1 MKLKGFLKDTPL
13 PTMKV
18 LDKLSEAQILR
29 FSVQTLLLVGVLVAL
44 YLRVV
49 ENLFAQCWSDP
60 NFSHGFVVP
69 LLSAWM
75 LWNNR
80 EKFKQQTL
88 VPDWRGILVVFGAM
102 GLLVV
107 GALGAENFLSRTSLL
122 FVLAGLTIFFC
133 GWAVFRVAF
142 YPWLVLFLMIPL
154 PVIIYNRITLPL
166 QLLASRLA
174 TSLLDL
180 TGVPVLREGNI
191 IHLPALS
198 LEVAEACS
206 GLRSLMALITIA
218 VIYAY
223 QFERKAWRRV
233 VLILSAIP
241 IAVLAN
247 GLRIMGS
254 GLLGQYWSPEKA
266 RGFFHEFSGLL
277 VFCVSCL
284 LLWIFHLLLEHV
296 VPKRLQE
303 SLA

>member
-1 MKLKGFLKDTPL
+1 
-13 PTMKV
+13 MKV
-18 LDKLSEAQILR
+18 LDKFSEAQILK
-29 FSVQTLLLVGVLVAL
+29 FSVQVLLLGGVLLAL
-44 YLRVV
+44 YLRVI
-49 ENLFAQCWSDP
+49 ESLFAQCWRDP
-60 NFSHGFVVP
+60 NFSHGFLVP
-69 LLSAWM
+69 FLSAWM

-80 EKFKQQTL
+80 EKFKQQSL
-88 VPDWRGILVVFGAM
+88 VPNWWGLLVVLGAM

-122 FVLAGLTIFFC
+122 FALAGITIFFG
-133 GWAVFRVAF
+133 GWAIFRLAF

-166 QLLASRLA
+166 QLMASRLA

-191 IHLPALS
+191 IHLPAIS

-233 VLILSAIP
+233 ALILSAIP

-254 GLLGQYWSPEKA
+254 GLLGQYWSPDKA

-277 VFCVSCL
+277 VFCASCL
-284 LLWIFHLLLEHV
+284 LLWMFHLVLDYV

-303 SLA
+303 SPA

>member
-1 MKLKGFLKDTPL
+1 MR
-13 PTMKV
+13 V
-18 LDKLSEAQILR
+18 LDKFSEAQILK
-29 FSVQTLLLVGVLVAL
+29 FSVQALLLVGVLLAL
-44 YLRVV
+44 YLHVV
-49 ENLFAQCWSDP
+49 ESLFAQCWRDP

-69 LLSAWM
+69 FLSAWM

-80 EKFKQQTL
+80 EKFKQQSL
-88 VPDWRGILVVFGAM
+88 VPNWWGLLVVLGAM

-122 FVLAGLTIFFC
+122 FALAGITIFFG
-133 GWAVFRVAF
+133 GWAIFRLAF

-166 QLLASRLA
+166 QLMASRLA

-191 IHLPALS
+191 IHLPAIS

-233 VLILSAIP
+233 ALILSAIP

-254 GLLGQYWSPEKA
+254 GLLGQYWSPDKA

-277 VFCVSCL
+277 VFCASCL
-284 LLWIFHLLLEHV
+284 LLWMFHLVLDYV

-303 SLA
+303 SPA

>member
-1 MKLKGFLKDTPL
+1 
-13 PTMKV
+13 MKV
-18 LDKLSEAQILR
+18 LDKFSEAQILK
-29 FSVQTLLLVGVLVAL
+29 FSVQVLLLGGVLLAL
-44 YLRVV
+44 YLRVI
-49 ENLFAQCWSDP
+49 ESLFAQCWRDP
-60 NFSHGFVVP
+60 NFSHGFLVP
-69 LLSAWM
+69 FLSAWM

-80 EKFKQQTL
+80 EKFKQQSL
-88 VPDWRGILVVFGAM
+88 APNWWGWLVVSGAM

-122 FVLAGLTIFFC
+122 FALAGVTIFFG
-133 GWAVFRVAF
+133 GWAIFRLAF

-166 QLLASRLA
+166 QLMASRLA
-174 TSLLDL
+174 TGLLDL

-191 IHLPALS
+191 IHLPAIS

-223 QFERKAWRRV
+223 QFERKPWRRL

-254 GLLGQYWSPEKA
+254 GLLGQYWSPDKA

-284 LLWIFHLLLEHV
+284 LLWMFHLVLDYV

-303 SLA
+303 SPA

>member
-1 MKLKGFLKDTPL
+1 M
-13 PTMKV
+13 
-18 LDKLSEAQILR
+18 DKFSEAQILK
-29 FSVQTLLLVGVLVAL
+29 FSVQALLLVGVLLAL
-44 YLRVV
+44 YLHVV
-49 ENLFAQCWSDP
+49 ESLFAQCWRDP
-60 NFSHGFVVP
+60 NFSHGFLVP
-69 LLSAWM
+69 FLSAWM

-80 EKFKQQTL
+80 EKFKQQSL
-88 VPDWRGILVVFGAM
+88 VPNWWGLLVVLGAM

-122 FVLAGLTIFFC
+122 FALAGITIFFG
-133 GWAVFRVAF
+133 GWAIFRLAF

-166 QLLASRLA
+166 QLMASRLA

-191 IHLPALS
+191 IHLPAIS

-233 VLILSAIP
+233 ALILSAIP

-254 GLLGQYWSPEKA
+254 GLLGQYWSPDKA

-277 VFCVSCL
+277 VFCASCL
-284 LLWIFHLLLEHV
+284 LLWMFHLVLDYV

-303 SLA
+303 SPA

>member
-1 MKLKGFLKDTPL
+1 MR
-13 PTMKV
+13 V
-18 LDKLSEAQILR
+18 LDQFSRAQILR
-29 FSVQTLLLVGVLVAL
+29 LSVQTLLLVGVLVAL
-44 YLRVV
+44 YLHVV
-49 ENLFAQCWSDP
+49 EGLFAQCWRDP

-69 LLSAWM
+69 FLSAWM

-80 EKFKQQTL
+80 ENFKQQSL
-88 VPDWRGILVVFGAM
+88 APNWWGLLVVLGAM

-122 FVLAGLTIFFC
+122 FALAGLTIFFG
-133 GWAVFRVAF
+133 GWAIFRLAF

-166 QLLASRLA
+166 QLTASRLA

-191 IHLPALS
+191 IHLPAIS

-206 GLRSLMALITIA
+206 GLRSLMALVTIA

-223 QFERKAWRRV
+223 QFERKPWRRV
-233 VLILSAIP
+233 ALILSAVP

-254 GLLGQYWSPEKA
+254 GLLGQYWSAEKA

-284 LLWIFHLLLEHV
+284 LLWMFHLLLDHV
-296 VPKRLQE
+296 APKHLQE